1 MLKAV
6 LISGSPRKD
15 GNTEIILSKCAKK
28 LAESEIQT
36 KLINLSAA
44 NILPCTACMYCKK
57 GKPEC
62 SIKKDDFSNIFSSI
76 IESDIVILGSP
87 VYFGSATAQI
97 KALIDRVG
105 YVSRGNGGLLSK
117 KIGAPIVVARRAGQN
132 FTYAQLLYWY
142 TINDMIIPGSTYWNI
157 GFARD
162 KGEIENDTECI
173 ETIEKFAENII
184 FLAKKIKVKL

>member
-6 LISGSPRKD
+6 LISGSPRKG
-15 GNTEIILSKCAKK
+15 GNTEIILSKCAEK
-28 LAESEIQT
+28 LSKAGIQT
-36 KLINLSAA
+36 KLISLSEA

-62 SIKKDDFSNIFSSI
+62 SIKKDDFSTIFNLV

-105 YVSRGNGGLLSK
+105 YVSRGNGNLLSK
-117 KIGAPIVVARRAGQN
+117 KIGAPIVVARRAGHN
-132 FTYAQLLYWY
+132 FTYAQLLCWY

-157 GFARD
+157 GFASA
-162 KGEIENDTECI
+162 KGEIENDIECI
-173 ETIEKFAENII
+173 KTIEKLAENII
-184 FLAKKIKVKL
+184 FLAEKIKS

>member
-1 MLKAV
+1 MQKAV
-6 LISGSPRKD
+6 LISGSPRKG
-15 GNTEIILSKCAKK
+15 GNTEIILSKCAEK
-28 LAESEIQT
+28 LSEAGIQT
-36 KLINLSAA
+36 KLINLSEA

-62 SIKKDDFSNIFSSI
+62 SIRKDDFSTIFNSV

-105 YVSRGNGGLLSK
+105 YVSRGNGNLLSK
-117 KIGAPIVVARRAGQN
+117 KIGAPIVVARRAGHN
-132 FTYAQLLYWY
+132 FTYAQLLCWY

-157 GFARD
+157 GFAGA
-162 KGEIENDTECI
+162 KGEIENDIECI
-173 ETIEKFAENII
+173 KTIEKLAENII
-184 FLAKKIKVKL
+184 FLAEKIKS